1 MITNWVHSFYSKLV
15 IALLASF
22 VMVILIMM
30 YLMTTLTDGY
40 QNEIEQKLHKQ
51 LAQHMVKDHQLLKDG
66 VLDHQAL
73 KSAFHSMMVLGP
85 AFEFYVLD
93 LDGRI
98 QTYSAEPGKVK
109 RSHVSLEA
117 VHEFLD
123 SASALPILGD
133 DPRSPDRHKIFSAAE
148 IRHDQKLM
156 GYLYIIIGGEKYDD
170 LVDVLKESHILK
182 LGIWGLIA
190 SLVFILLTLIVVF
203 GLLTRPLRRLSEDMQ
218 LFRNSGFKLGGDK
231 LQQVMTKW
239 NDRGDEIHRLGATF
253 RAMAIEMQ
261 RQYEKV
267 KTTDELRKELISYVS
282 HDLRTP
288 LSALLGYLE
297 TWQLSKDSLSDTE
310 KEALVRI
317 ALENG
322 QHISNLVD
330 QLFELAR
337 LDSEH
342 VSIDRE
348 AVSLTDLCFDVAQS
362 LSVLAKEKQI
372 SIRVFHPEND
382 ALIVEADLP
391 KMERVITNLI
401 DNAIRHCRQEDDI
414 AIELSRVEAQKERPD
429 QRVKIT
435 VTDTGVGIPEED
447 LPYIF
452 DAYYRAGNSA
462 KSKKGNSG
470 LGLAITKKIIEL
482 HGSEIKVESRE
493 GEGTR
498 FSFLI

>member
-1 MITNWVHSFYSKLV
+1 MTTNWFNSFYSKLV
-15 IALLASF
+15 VALLTSF
-22 VMVILIMM
+22 IMVILIMM
-30 YLMTTLTDGY
+30 YLMTTLTDRY
-40 QNEIEQKLHKQ
+40 QNEVEQKLHKQ

-66 VLDHQAL
+66 VLDHKAL
-73 KSAFHSMMVLGP
+73 KAAFHSMMVLGP

-93 LDGRI
+93 LEGRI

-109 RSHVSLEA
+109 RTHVSLEA
-117 VHEFLD
+117 IKEFLKN
-123 SASALPILGD
+123 SSVLPLLGD
-133 DPRSPDRHKIFSAAE
+133 DPRSPERRKIFSAAE
-148 IRHDQKLM
+148 IRHEQKLI

-182 LGIWGLIA
+182 LGVWGLIA
-190 SLVFILLTLIVVF
+190 SLVFILLCLMVVF
-203 GLLTRPLRRLSEDMQ
+203 SYLTRPLRKLSEDMQ
-218 LFRNSGFKLGGDK
+218 LFRKSGFRLGGDT
-231 LQQVMTKW
+231 LQKVMTKW
-239 NDRGDEIHRLGATF
+239 DERGDEINRLGATF

-297 TWQLSKDSLSDTE
+297 TWQLSKDSMSETE

-317 ALENG
+317 ALENA
-322 QHISNLVD
+322 QHISNLVE

-342 VSIDRE
+342 VSIDLE
-348 AVSLTDLCFDVAQS
+348 AVSLTDLSFDVAQS
-362 LSVLAKEKQI
+362 LSVLAKEKQV
-372 SIRVFHPEND
+372 SIKVIHPDND
-382 ALIVEADLP
+382 ALIVQADLP
-391 KMERVITNLI
+391 KMERVIINLI
-401 DNAIRHCRQEDDI
+401 DNAIRHCRQDDAI
-414 AIELSRVEAQKERPD
+414 AIELTRVEQEEASPRP
-429 QRVKIT
+429 RVKVT
-435 VTDTGVGIPEED
+435 VADTGVGIPEAD
-447 LPYIF
+447 LAHIF

-482 HGSEIKVESRE
+482 HGSHIEVESRE
-493 GEGTR
+493 GQGTR